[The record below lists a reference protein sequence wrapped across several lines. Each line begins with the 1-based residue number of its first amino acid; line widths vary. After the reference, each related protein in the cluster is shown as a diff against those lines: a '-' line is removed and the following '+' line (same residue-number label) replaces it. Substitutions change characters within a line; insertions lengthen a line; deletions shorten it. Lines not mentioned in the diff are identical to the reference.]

1 MLSIFSK
8 RKKPIR
14 ETNRTLSSDIFYVT
28 TNSSSLVPITVLFRI
43 LENIDPMLVPSET
56 YWQSLN
62 SSSLLSGT
70 KFSII
75 AIYGEPVRTVV
86 CSKLSARSDNMPFTV
101 QLKLMMCLNLGRW
114 LKLTVGRSIVWRKV
128 SLRTHWCLMPPSGVF
143 VHIAGRA
150 AYAD

>member
-1 MLSIFSK
+1 M
-8 RKKPIR
+8 
-14 ETNRTLSSDIFYVT
+14 
-28 TNSSSLVPITVLFRI
+28 VPFRI

-101 QLKLMMCLNLGRW
+101 QLKLMMDLILG
-114 LKLTVGRSIVWRKV
+114 K
-128 SLRTHWCLMPPSGVF
+128 
-143 VHIAGRA
+143 
-150 AYAD
+150 